1 MNRFA
6 LVASSGLA
14 VSIIASGAH
23 AALLG
28 PGGTLV
34 PVPLVAPAG
43 VGFTLLANGTTPVTA
58 ATFSGTLSWGVWT
71 NDVNNPFGLTALN
84 FGYSFT
90 NDTTSPNAVGRITI
104 NGFGSS
110 TTDVGRSTFSGT
122 VQPSIADRD
131 TSIFGIIGF
140 TYASF
145 LNGMIQPGQT
155 SQEMYI
161 RTDATTWTFG
171 DAAIIDGSIANVPV
185 PAVIPTPGAA
195 ALAGLGLLTAARR
208 RRA

>member
-6 LVASSGLA
+6 LLASSGLA
-14 VSIIASGAH
+14 VSMIVSGAH

-43 VGFTLLANGTTPVTA
+43 AGFTLVTSGVTPVTA
-58 ATFSGTLSWGVWT
+58 ATFTGTLSWGVWT
-71 NDVNNPFGLTALN
+71 NDPNSPFGLTALN
-84 FGYSFT
+84 FGYSFS

-104 NGFGSS
+104 NGFGTA
-110 TTDVGRSTFSGT
+110 TTDVGYQTFSGSIT
-122 VQPSIADRD
+122 PSIADRD
-131 TSIFGIIGF
+131 TSPFGIIGF

-145 LNGMIQPGQT
+145 LSGMILPGQQ
-155 SQEMYI
+155 SHEMYV
-161 RTDATTWTFG
+161 RTNATTWTFG

-185 PAVIPTPGAA
+185 PAVIPAPGAA
-195 ALAGLGLLTAARR
+195 ALAGLGLLAAARR